1 MLRQDHV
8 LVQLEGK
15 NDNLSFAFRSK
26 NWSIYS
32 ALISIVLLVGT
43 FLINDMDSAKVHF
56 KEYLVP
62 GGYVAT
68 ALFIWSSIYSYFTKI
83 ELEIDKHKRVV
94 EYRKSNFFGTKKWE
108 KGFDNFIE
116 VRIWRPG
123 NNSFFKV
130 VLRMKDKQEIPLGT
144 SEAGILNV
152 EKARKLAE
160 YISKAMN
167 IPVIEE
173 AMVRSKF

>member
-1 MLRQDHV
+1 MLRLDHV
-8 LVQLEGK
+8 LVQRGNK
-15 NDNLSFAFRSK
+15 NDGLSFSFRGK
-26 NWSIYS
+26 TWSIYT
-32 ALISIVLLVGT
+32 ALISIALLVGT
-43 FLINDMDSAKVHF
+43 IVINDMDAAKVQF

-83 ELEIDKHKRVV
+83 ELNIDRLKRVV
-94 EYRKSNFFGTKKWE
+94 GYRKSNFFGTKKWE
-108 KGFDNFIE
+108 KGFDSFIE

-123 NNSFFKV
+123 RKSFLKL

-144 SEAGILNV
+144 SEAGILDI
-152 EKARKLAE
+152 EKAKELAE
-160 YISKAMN
+160 HISKVMN

-173 AMVRSKF
+173 PTVRWEL